1 MKNKYSLNLKNCIKN
16 EYKDGKMITEISNEY
31 NIPTSTINNWV
42 KKIELE
48 EVINIKKEN
57 EILKNLLLVIL
68 LKN

>member
-42 KKIELE
+42 KK
-48 EVINIKKEN
+48 
-57 EILKNLLLVIL
+57 
-68 LKN
+68 